1 MSPSVKSV
9 GGFVLVFLVLACF
22 QTASALGPRHDLF
35 GSGRVVDVEAPNLLK
50 IKLQNKDKIITVR
63 LIGVGSPKNRERLK
77 GLGQDVQNFIFKFDV
92 WEQSRDY
99 VKSLLQNKTVQVWT
113 RKWDSYDEKHRLLA
127 YVRIPA
133 QEGDPVDLNGEII
146 RNGMGFVTRDYV
158 HVTFAD
164 YRSFEQD
171 AKKHSRGIWR
181 GISTKRISSNR

>member
-1 MSPSVKSV
+1 MSRSSKAV
-9 GGFVLVFLVLACF
+9 GIFILLFMVFTCF

-50 IKLQNKDKIITVR
+50 IKLQDRDKIVTVR
-63 LIGVGSPKNRERLK
+63 LIGVGSPKNKERLK
-77 GLGQDVQNFIFKFDV
+77 GIGRDVQSFIFKFDV

-99 VKSLLQNKTVQVWT
+99 VKSLLHNKTVQIWA

-146 RNGMGFVTRDYV
+146 RKGMGFVTRDYV

-171 AKKHSRGIWR
+171 AKKNSRGMWR
-181 GISTKRISSNR
+181 GTSIDKISSNR